1 MTSLGDDVFVV
12 RWGGKE
18 VGVYDGATFT
28 LRGRIAVP
36 RLGYSYGLAA
46 CAHNKCLYVSDC
58 SHDSFHDSFHDRLH
72 AVELSGRNAVTKWSV
87 AGRPAGLSVNKACN
101 VLVACYKAE
110 KVQEYTTYGTPVR
123 EVRLKAPWHAVQLS
137 TGHYVVSQSTSPGAV
152 SIVGVDGQVVRS
164 YRPSRASDDRR
175 MEAPMNLVVTQNDDI
190 LVADTYNDRI
200 LSMDGS
206 LSSVQELVLS
216 ADERM
221 QEPFGLCLDKARGR
235 LFVGEC
241 SGSSRVM
248 LLDMTL
254 CDWLNLSAL

>member
-18 VGVYDGATFT
+18 VGVYDAATFT
-28 LRGRIAVP
+28 LRGQIAVP
-36 RLGYSYGLAA
+36 RLRYSYGLAA

-216 ADERM
+216 DDERI
-221 QEPFGLCLDKARGR
+221 QEPFGLCLDKPRGR
-235 LFVGEC
+235 LFVGEG

-248 LLDMTL
+248 LFDMTL
-254 CDWLNLSAL
+254 CDWINLSAL